1 MGWSIRMRDE
11 QVIIAATNKDRM
23 GKLYVTWLLT
33 ELYFK

>member
-11 QVIIAATNKDRM
+11 QVIIATANKDRI
-23 GKLYVTWLLT
+23 GKPYVQWQLI